1 MLNTEPQS
9 SEVDPT
15 GRYAHAP
22 GAKLDQ
28 GKPRAA
34 LVLQDFGPA
43 LLSVADVGTFG
54 AAKYTPHGW
63 LSVPDGEARYLDAA
77 MRHLLKRGDDPDSGI
92 DHLAH
97 AAWNILAALTLRVDD
112 KAVRV

>member
-1 MLNTEPQS
+1 MSNPKPKS
-9 SEVDPT
+9 SEMDPT
-15 GRYAHAP
+15 GRDAHAP

-43 LLSVADVGTFG
+43 LLRVADVGTFG
-54 AAKYTPHGW
+54 ANKYTPHGW
-63 LSVPDGEARYLDAA
+63 VSVLDGEERYLDAA
-77 MRHLLKRGDDPDSGI
+77 MRHMLKQGNDVESGI

-97 AAWNILAALTLRVDD
+97 AAWNVLAALTLRIQSEG
-112 KAVRV
+112 K

>member
-1 MLNTEPQS
+1 MFNPTPKRKEL
-9 SEVDPT
+9 DPT
-15 GRYAHAP
+15 GRDQHSP
-22 GAKLDQ
+22 GAKMDQ
-28 GKPRAA
+28 GKTRAA

-43 LLSVADVGTFG
+43 LLRVADVGTFG
-54 AAKYTPHGW
+54 AEKYTPHGW

-112 KAVRV
+112 KARA

>member
-1 MLNTEPQS
+1 MLNPEPQS

-15 GRYAHAP
+15 GRDAHAP

-63 LSVPDGEARYLDAA
+63 ISVPDGEGRYLDAA
-77 MRHLLKRGDDPDSGI
+77 MRHLLKQGIDDDSGI

-97 AAWNILAALTLRVDD
+97 AAWNVLADLTLRIQSEG
-112 KAVRV
+112 K

>member
-1 MLNTEPQS
+1 M
-9 SEVDPT
+9 
-15 GRYAHAP
+15 
-22 GAKLDQ
+22 DQ
-28 GKPRAA
+28 GKTRAA

-43 LLSVADVGTFG
+43 LLRVADVGTFG
-54 AAKYTPHGW
+54 AEKYTPHGW

-112 KAVRV
+112 KARA